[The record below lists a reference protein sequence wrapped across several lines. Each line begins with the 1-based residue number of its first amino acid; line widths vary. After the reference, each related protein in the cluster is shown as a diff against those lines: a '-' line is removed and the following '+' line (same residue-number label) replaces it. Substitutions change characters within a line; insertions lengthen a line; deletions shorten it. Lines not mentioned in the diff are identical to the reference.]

1 MISYIYQLIKP
12 KVISVKYT
20 NINLNTGRVIVRP
33 MYMSI
38 CHADQRYYFG
48 MRDAAVLRKKLPMA
62 LIHEC
67 MGSVVYSPD
76 GKFKVGDKVVMIPNA
91 PGKDICGEYENYRLD
106 SIFSSSGADGFM
118 REFVDLPAE
127 RLVSCDGI
135 KPQVAAMS
143 EFVTIPF
150 HAVSRF
156 ERAAQTKIERIGIWG
171 DGGLGYL
178 LALVLKTRFP
188 NANICVIGMDETKL
202 SMFSFVDETY
212 LADKVPD
219 GFKVDHAFEC
229 CGGGGS
235 YYAIKQVIDTIN
247 PQGTLMLMGV
257 TEEEVPIN
265 TRMVLERGLTLV
277 GCSRSGRTDFENTI
291 EFLRDTKIQN
301 RIERIISE
309 TVEINSIDDIYKSF
323 DKDMTNPFKTILKWN
338 I

>member
-20 NINLNTGRVIVRP
+20 NINLNTDKVIVRP
-33 MYMSI
+33 EYMSI

-48 MRDAAVLRKKLPMA
+48 LRDAAILRKKLPMA

-67 MGSVVYSPD
+67 MGRVVYCPNN
-76 GKFKVGDKVVMIPNA
+76 KFKVGEKVVMIPNA
-91 PGKDICGEYENYRLD
+91 PGKEIGGEYENYRLD
-106 SIFSSSGADGFM
+106 SVFSSSGADGFM
-118 REFVDLPAE
+118 REFVDLPSE
-127 RLVSCDGI
+127 RLVSCEGI

-150 HAVSRF
+150 HAANRF
-156 ERAAQTKIERIGIWG
+156 ERAVQTDVNSIGIWG

-178 LALVLKTRFP
+178 TALVLKNKFP
-188 NANICVIGMDETKL
+188 NAKITVIGMDETKL
-202 SMFSFVDETY
+202 SMFSFVNETH

-219 GFKVDHAFEC
+219 DFKVDHAFEC

-235 YYAIKQVIDTIN
+235 YYAIKQIIDTIN

-257 TEEEVPIN
+257 TEEEVPIA

-277 GCSRSGRTDFENTI
+277 GCSRSGRFDFENTI
-291 EFLRDTKIQN
+291 NFLKDKKIQN

-309 TVEINSIDDIYKSF
+309 TVEINCIDDIYRSF
-323 DKDMTNPFKTILKWN
+323 DRDLTNPFKTILKWN

>member
-33 MYMSI
+33 EYMSI

-48 MRDAAVLRKKLPMA
+48 MRDATVLRKKLPMA

-67 MGSVVYSPD
+67 MGRVVYSPD
-76 GKFKVGDKVVMIPNA
+76 GKFEVGDKVVMIPNA

-106 SIFSSSGADGFM
+106 SVFSSSGADGFM

-156 ERAAQTKIERIGIWG
+156 ERAVQTKIERIGIWG

-188 NANICVIGMDETKL
+188 NAKICVIGMDETKL

-219 GFKVDHAFEC
+219 VFKVDHAFEC

-277 GCSRSGRTDFENTI
+277 GCSRSGRTDFENTM

>member
-33 MYMSI
+33 EYMSI

-48 MRDAAVLRKKLPMA
+48 MRDATVLRKKLPMA

-67 MGSVVYSPD
+67 MGRVVYSPD

-106 SIFSSSGADGFM
+106 SVFSSSGADGFM

-156 ERAAQTKIERIGIWG
+156 ERAVQTKIERIGIWG

-188 NANICVIGMDETKL
+188 NAKICVIGMDETKL

-219 GFKVDHAFEC
+219 VFKVDHAFEC

-277 GCSRSGRTDFENTI
+277 GCSRSGRTDFENTM

>member
-12 KVISVKYT
+12 KVISIKYS
-20 NINLNTGRVIVRP
+20 NINLDTDHVIVRP
-33 MYMSI
+33 EYMSI

-48 MRDAAVLRKKLPMA
+48 LRDAAILRKKLPMA

-67 MGSVVYSPD
+67 MGRVVYSKND
-76 GKFKVGDKVVMIPNA
+76 KFKVGERVVMIPND
-91 PGKDICGEYENYRLD
+91 PGKSVSGEYENYRLD
-106 SIFSSSGADGFM
+106 SVFSSSGADGFM
-118 REFVDLPAE
+118 RELVDLPAH
-127 RLVSCDGI
+127 RLVSCEGI

-150 HAVSRF
+150 HAADRF
-156 ERAAQTKIERIGIWG
+156 ERATQTSIGRIGIWG

-178 LALVLKTRFP
+178 TALVLKHRFP
-188 NANICVIGMDETKL
+188 KAKICVIGMDETKL
-202 SMFSFVDETY
+202 SMFSFVDETH
-212 LADKVPD
+212 LADKVPVD
-219 GFKVDHAFEC
+219 FKVDHAFEC

-235 YYAIKQVIDTIN
+235 YYAIKQIIDTIN

-257 TEEEVPIN
+257 TEEEVPIA

-277 GCSRSGRTDFENTI
+277 GCSRSGKVDFENTMA
-291 EFLRDTKIQN
+291 FLRDKKVQN

-309 TVEINSIDDIYKSF
+309 TVEINKVEDIYTAF
-323 DKDMTNPFKTILKWN
+323 DRDLTNPFKTILKWN